1 MVVQGF
7 AQPFHCV
14 QSPGKR
20 GRDVFQDD
28 AIGCA
33 KRAHGNL
40 AFANQERENMSPLH
54 FLGGPGHAHAAAQ
67 QMQNRGGHPAFQ
79 NHQAAWMHGDQG
91 MGAAQLGGSVG
102 VCGAA
107 QSEGMDEAMMD
118 TGVQSAL
125 CPSSP
130 ARFQRFPS
138 NGSTCPTYY
147 HQAVSAVSRVDPQVC
162 AILNGKSGLCPRT
175 LCATARGP
183 SVPQNR
189 PHKPGEERYT
199 PALVCAAAIRGSTPS
214 STSRPA
220 VCGRLPNLA
229 RVGMEDA
236 GSSAPEP
243 HPRWGPPINSV
254 VAPTLSSAPEECR
267 AQVAWWSGGGGS
279 MDAAMTCKE
288 SVAAVAAPQ
297 WQFGPEAPGNPY
309 GGKSDYY

>member
-1 MVVQGF
+1 VVQGF

-147 HQAVSAVSRVDPQVC
+147 HQAVSAVSRVDPQV
-162 AILNGKSGLCPRT
+162 
-175 LCATARGP
+175 
-183 SVPQNR
+183 
-189 PHKPGEERYT
+189 
-199 PALVCAAAIRGSTPS
+199 
-214 STSRPA
+214 
-220 VCGRLPNLA
+220 
-229 RVGMEDA
+229 
-236 GSSAPEP
+236 
-243 HPRWGPPINSV
+243 
-254 VAPTLSSAPEECR
+254 
-267 AQVAWWSGGGGS
+267 AWWSGGGGS